1 MTMPRR
7 AFLASSAAAIAAPV
21 AIASPVIPAATDAVF
36 AAITAF
42 RQANAAWR
50 DALDACDAADHAL
63 QAEGAMGF
71 AAIRIP
77 LGGRDFELRTRDH
90 IAAFIPALR
99 ECCIAKGVE
108 WDDDLMAGSVEALC
122 ERLEAERERVE
133 MIRCKVNAD
142 VLEERQET
150 ASRHARRC
158 ADAVLGTVPTTLA
171 GLHAFA
177 ELMAEMCSTEG
188 LFLDHH
194 EDSSRGLATLATAC
208 RNLLPTA

>member
-21 AIASPVIPAATDAVF
+21 AIAAPFVPAATDAVF
-36 AAITAF
+36 SAIAAF
-42 RQANAAWR
+42 RQANVAWR
-50 DALDACDAADHAL
+50 AALDACDAADKAL
-63 QAEGAMGF
+63 QAEGALGF

-77 LGGRDFELRTRDH
+77 MGGREIELRTREH
-90 IAAFIPALR
+90 IAAFIPALQ

-108 WDDDLMAGSVEALC
+108 WNDDLMAGSVEGLC

-150 ASRHARRC
+150 ACRHARQC
-158 ADAVLGTVPTTLA
+158 ADAVLATVPTTLA

-177 ELMAEMCSTEG
+177 ELMDEMCRTEG

-208 RNLLPTA
+208 RALLPAA